1 MPIHNSYNIRT
12 TPLAEP
18 QDQKGD
24 AGETQWLV
32 WKQLPSKDLTARR
45 RGVTSFWHTAAGNP
59 SLQVTI
65 QRGFPLAGT
74 NPTTTASA
82 KSSSVATNGSKKIY
96 FLLKMRC
103 AHRKTMHKRAGGTFA
118 LHQSQVPGVR
128 RASSA
133 PRLLDQNLCLA

>member
-32 WKQLPSKDLTARR
+32 WKQLPSKDLTAGR

-59 SLQVTI
+59 SL
-65 QRGFPLAGT
+65 RGH
-74 NPTTTASA
+74 NPTWVPISRD
-82 KSSSVATNGSKKIY
+82 KPNNYS
-96 FLLKMRC
+96 L
-103 AHRKTMHKRAGGTFA
+103 
-118 LHQSQVPGVR
+118 SQK
-128 RASSA
+128 
-133 PRLLDQNLCLA
+133 